1 MVDYCRENSKHKWTI
16 MKYMK
21 DFDLMTIYAYAL
33 RKNAS
38 LTDEGITRMLE
49 EMKRDGLYS
58 PRRQISIDTGKFKI
72 IQIAWYM
79 FGFYSKGRNKSNV
92 EKKFVFSPL
101 GNLLLDNIGNPEK
114 VSKIFLTMLMG
125 NPFRQ
130 PFSRMTTDFNIF
142 PFRLLFKL
150 LLEPKIEKR
159 LFNDEVFYLIMFVKR
174 CDNSCYE
181 EIIQDILNLR
191 KLTTTEKLK
200 LFRRNENLIANSIH
214 EWSYASQLL
223 QGAGILSI
231 SIGEKVGSL
240 AQGNNTGSRAYRT
253 NYVSLVTDIQPFAEK
268 LVENYL
274 FDEKPYPEGED
285 AQGSFIEDIVMYF
298 YSFYPK
304 ELLIE
309 IGEEI
314 GEQNQEL
321 LNIVTLINKYSH
333 NEVHRDYD
341 LFEDALSDS
350 FNLFKDISA
359 RKVSGPGEPDVVCI
373 YSDRQ
378 EHKKNFT
385 LEAKSTKNKLVQ
397 VNASRLRQ
405 HRERHSL
412 KYTIVVTPDYTPACI
427 RDIENE
433 PITII
438 KASVITNYFYQSIK
452 KYGRDLSYTN
462 LDNLVERSLGKE
474 LTTAMI
480 NYIYDEFGV
489 SF

>member
-1 MVDYCRENSKHKWTI
+1 MVDYCRENSKQKWTI

-38 LTDEGITRMLE
+38 LTDEGIAKMLE
-49 EMKRDGLYS
+49 EMKNDGVYS
-58 PRRQISIDTGKFKI
+58 PRKQISIDTGKFKI

-79 FGFYSKGRNKSNV
+79 FGFYSKGRTISNS

-101 GNLLLDNIGNPEK
+101 GNLLLDNIGNSEK

-130 PFSRMTTDFNIF
+130 PFSKMSTNFNLF

-150 LLEPKIEKR
+150 LLEPRIEKK
-159 LFNDEVFYLIMFVKR
+159 LFNDEIFYLLMFVKR
-174 CDNSCYE
+174 CDQSCYE
-181 EIIQDILNLR
+181 DIIQDILKLR
-191 KLTTTEKLK
+191 KIDTAEKLK
-200 LFRRNENLIANSIH
+200 IFRRNESVIANSIH
-214 EWSYASQLL
+214 EWSYASQLF

-231 SIGEKVGSL
+231 SEGESVGSL
-240 AQGNNTGSRAYRT
+240 VQGNNTGHRAYRT
-253 NYVSLVTDIQPFAEK
+253 NSVTLTTNIQPFTEK
-268 LVENYL
+268 MVEKYP

-285 AQGSFIEDIVMYF
+285 AQGSFIEDVVMSF

-309 IGEEI
+309 IGEES

-350 FNLFKDISA
+350 FNLFKDVSA
-359 RKVSGPGEPDVVCI
+359 RKISGPGEPDIVCI
-373 YSDRQ
+373 YSDSQ

-385 LEAKSTKNKLVQ
+385 LEAKSTKNKLIQ
-397 VNASRLRQ
+397 VNSSRLRQ

-452 KYGRDLSYTN
+452 KYGRELSYTN
-462 LDNLVERSLGKE
+462 LNNLVENSLGKE
-474 LTTAMI
+474 LTPTMI

-489 SF
+489 SY